1 MRTRSSMMLILV
13 MGLLGSI
20 TLLAQHS
27 AKIRGTVIDGTTS
40 EPIRGAL
47 LRINAQKSGTYTSS
61 KGEFAIQY
69 SLGSASQNKSTQLI
83 VYAVGYETDT
93 VDVAAP
99 IESASSPLVI
109 SMTPST
115 LMRDEVIVSASK
127 RVQAVQDV
135 PISVS
140 IMKSEDIQQRGV
152 VRLDDALRY
161 VSGITV
167 VKDQVNIRGA
177 SGFALGVGSRT
188 AVLLDGFSLLSGD
201 NGDIK
206 FDILPVMDIERVEII
221 KGAGS
226 ALYGTGALGGVVS
239 IQTKRPTKDLTVV
252 ARSYGGIYTGA
263 PYERWNYLS
272 SGYTSLSGADVRVS
286 QRVHEVEYSVSAG
299 VRNDQGYRAYDAALR
314 GFGFAKVSYD
324 IDKQQTLKV
333 SLFHAE
339 DTRRNYLYWRDLKN
353 ATLPSVNQILDE
365 NLLTNKTAAGL
376 EYTNTI
382 DDHNVFIAR
391 YGFFRTG
398 FGYTY
403 DNNSAPPDYS
413 IANAH
418 NLDLQHN
425 SNLSSDVV
433 LTSGIAAR
441 LNTVRSAIYGQT
453 MQHIVSLFSQAEYK
467 SDVGPV
473 FTLGARLDREETTT
487 LTPHVVLSPKLGMS
501 WPVTDDLTL
510 RASTGRGF
518 RAPTVAERYANV
530 QYGPF
535 KVKPNPSIQAEYSW
549 SSEVGLN
556 WKSRE
561 VLPIEIDVAVFD
573 NELFS
578 LIEPTFDLTS
588 PDIPIIFNNLTRA
601 RIVGTEIT
609 ARMALGAGVL
619 AETGLTLMD
628 PRDMTLGTTL
638 IFRNK
643 MLWFSRAMWTVLP
656 WLELQ
661 AEYRYQDRI
670 SQINDRL
677 ALFITDADVRVPVH
691 VLDARVFA
699 KLDRTWRLGLIGR
712 NITNYA
718 YVEAVGNLGP
728 TRSVMLQLEYR

>member
-1 MRTRSSMMLILV
+1 MKNFSRPLSVIIIWL
-13 MGLLGSI
+13 
-20 TLLAQHS
+20 LLAPVAS
-27 AKIRGTVIDGTTS
+27 AQLSTRITGTVVDGSTS
-40 EPIRGAL
+40 DPIRGAAV
-47 LRINAQKSGTYTSS
+47 RIIGQKSGTYTRAR
-61 KGEFAIQY
+61 GDFAIQLPTA
-69 SLGSASQNKSTQLI
+69 SSVTTAPIILVVSAI
-83 VYAVGYETDT
+83 GYTTDT
-93 VDVAAP
+93 
-99 IESASSPLVI
+99 IEIAKPGESSSGQLLI
-109 SMTPST
+109 SLMPST

-263 PYERWNYLS
+263 PYQRWNYLS
-272 SGYTSLSGADVRVS
+272 SGYTSLSGADVRIS
-286 QRVHEVEYSVSAG
+286 QRVGDVEYSVSAG
-299 VRNDQGYRAYDAALR
+299 VRNDQGFRAYDGALR
-314 GFGFAKVSYD
+314 GFGFAKATYE
-324 IDKQQTLKV
+324 IDKQQSLKL

-339 DTRRNYLYWRDLKN
+339 DQRQNYLYWKDLKN
-353 ATLPSVNQILDE
+353 ATLPSANQILDE
-365 NLLTNKTAAGL
+365 YLLTNKTAAGI
-376 EYTNTI
+376 EYNNTF
-382 DDHNVFIAR
+382 DDQNTLIAR

-398 FGYTY
+398 LGYIY
-403 DNNSAPPDYS
+403 SSNSAPPDYS

-418 NLDLQHN
+418 TVDLQHN
-425 SNLSSDVV
+425 SSLSTDIL
-433 LTSGIAAR
+433 LTSGLSAR

-467 SDVGPV
+467 SELGPV
-473 FTLGARLDREETTT
+473 FTVGMRLDREETST
-487 LTPHVVLSPKLGMS
+487 LSPHVVLSPKLGMS
-501 WPVTDDLTL
+501 WPISDDLTL

-535 KVKPNPSIQAEYSW
+535 KVKPNPSVQAEYSW
-549 SSEVGLN
+549 SSEIGVN
-556 WKSRE
+556 WKSRD
-561 VLPIEIDVAVFD
+561 VLPIEIDIAVFD

-578 LIEPTFDLTS
+578 LIEPTFDLSS
-588 PDIPIIFNNLTRA
+588 PEIPIIFTNLTRA
-601 RIVGTEIT
+601 RIIGTEIT
-609 ARMALGAGVL
+609 ARMALGAGLL

-643 MLWFSRAMWTVLP
+643 MLWFSRASWTLLP
-656 WLELQ
+656 WLEFQ

-699 KLDRTWRLGLIGR
+699 KIDQSWRLGLIGR

>member
-1 MRTRSSMMLILV
+1 MKMYSTILSA
-13 MGLLGSI
+13 LCLWL
-20 TLLAQHS
+20 LLAPEAGAQY
-27 AKIRGTVIDGTTS
+27 AKRVSGVVVDGLTS
-40 EPIRGAL
+40 DPIRGAAVK
-47 LRINAQKSGTYTSS
+47 ISGQKSGTYTSA
-61 KGEFAIQY
+61 KGEFAIQVPPATPSQTT
-69 SLGSASQNKSTQLI
+69 SLFIVVSAIGYTTDTIDINQRTTSSSDQLI
-83 VYAVGYETDT
+83 V
-93 VDVAAP
+93 
-99 IESASSPLVI
+99 SL
-109 SMTPST
+109 TPST

-272 SGYTSLSGADVRVS
+272 SGYTSLSGADVRVA
-286 QRVHEVEYSVSAG
+286 QRVGDFEYSVSAG
-299 VRNDQGYRAYDAALR
+299 VRNDQGYRAFDGALR
-314 GFGFAKVSYD
+314 GFGFAKASYD
-324 IDKQQTLKV
+324 IDKQQSLK
-333 SLFHAE
+333 LNIFHAE
-339 DTRRNYLYWRDLKN
+339 DERQNYLYWKDLKN
-353 ATLPSVNQILDE
+353 ATLPSANQILDE
-365 NLLTNKTAAGL
+365 YLLTNKTAAGI
-376 EYTNTI
+376 EYNNVLDDQNTL
-382 DDHNVFIAR
+382 IAR

-398 FGYTY
+398 LGYIY
-403 DNNSAPPDYS
+403 SSSSLPPDYS

-418 NLDLQHN
+418 TVDLQHN
-425 SNLSSDVV
+425 GSLTDAMQ
-433 LTSGIAAR
+433 LTSGLSAR

-467 SDVGPV
+467 SEAGPV
-473 FTLGARLDREETTT
+473 FTLGMRLDREETST

-501 WPVTDDLTL
+501 WPVSDDLSI

-535 KVKPNPSIQAEYSW
+535 KVKPNPSVQAEYSW
-549 SSEVGLN
+549 SSEIGVN

-578 LIEPTFDLTS
+578 LIEPTFDLSS
-588 PDIPIIFNNLTRA
+588 PEIPIIFTNLTRA
-601 RIVGTEIT
+601 RIIGTEIT
-609 ARMALGAGVL
+609 ARMAFGAGLL

-643 MLWFSRAMWTVLP
+643 MLWFSRASWTLLP
-656 WLELQ
+656 WLEIQ

-699 KLDRTWRLGLIGR
+699 KIDRTWRLGLIGR